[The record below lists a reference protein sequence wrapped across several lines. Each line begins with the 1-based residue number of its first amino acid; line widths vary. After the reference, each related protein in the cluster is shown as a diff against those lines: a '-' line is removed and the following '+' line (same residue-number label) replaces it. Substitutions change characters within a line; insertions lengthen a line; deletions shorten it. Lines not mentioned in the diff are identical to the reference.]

1 MEKALRNVLILV
13 FVEKQL
19 PLYANDWKQL
29 LCIPLC
35 DGVHFQG
42 YIVDIN
48 RYKIIHID
56 SLLSNNSNNR
66 TSQKIAQNLF
76 ESETNVQYECLF
88 PTRRQFDS
96 NSCGVWLVAGI
107 ASSVLN
113 LPIPLQ
119 KQEATEVAYSLFE
132 YVKSKVTPLLVLDT
146 EEFKKYSSA
155 EFLIHDLLNEPQKSK
170 CFREKT
176 VKGLRNNYFYVI
188 DITQNSL
195 QDINADDNGAYKQIR
210 NTSTMF
216 HYKGDKVY
224 TVYRNGEELYYNRK
238 VLYNRYEK
246 AHVSVE
252 EVVTLH
258 RRYCKA
264 KSFPLKRIEM
274 TINPIDGPII
284 PYVAVLYQIDSPIT
298 EDKRTLCHGN
308 SKEKESRPYI

>member
-1 MEKALRNVLILV
+1 MSPIDHVGFPYFENYVK
-13 FVEKQL
+13 
-19 PLYANDWKQL
+19 PNDGKQL

-35 DGVHFQG
+35 DGVHFHG

-48 RYKIIHID
+48 CYKIIHID
-56 SLLSNNSNNR
+56 SLSSNNSNNR

-76 ESETNVQYECLF
+76 ESETNVQYESLF

-113 LPIPLQ
+113 LPIPSQ
-119 KQEATEVAYSLFE
+119 KQEAFEIAYSLAE
-132 YVKSKVTPLLVLDT
+132 YVKSEVTPLLVLDT
-146 EEFKKYSSA
+146 EEFKKYTSA
-155 EFLIHDLLNEPQKSK
+155 EFLINVLLNEPQKSEY
-170 CFREKT
+170 FREKT
-176 VKGLRNNYFYVI
+176 VKGLRNSYFYVA

-195 QDINADDNGAYKQIR
+195 QDINADDNGAYEQIR

-216 HYKGDKVY
+216 HYKGDKVH

-238 VLYNRYEK
+238 VSYNRYEK
-246 AHVSVE
+246 VHVSVE

-264 KSFPLKRIEM
+264 KSFPL
-274 TINPIDGPII
+274 N
-284 PYVAVLYQIDSPIT
+284 
-298 EDKRTLCHGN
+298 
-308 SKEKESRPYI
+308 